1 MIAAAAIKRASA
13 AGVLAGAL
21 ALGAPGTA
29 ATPPYRLDGTSIG
42 GIRLGLS
49 AAQYRKLF
57 RERPIV
63 TRFAGGVTRL
73 VFDRRELH
81 VYLGRKGRGIGILT
95 RAREY
100 RTAKGVGPCSSLAK
114 LRRAYRGRLRAYRSG
129 PTRHVVAYRL
139 GRLVFGVA
147 SGFVGNVMLATPR
160 LPVRTAVNAPQC
172 GVGEVE

>member
-1 MIAAAAIKRASA
+1 MIAAAAVKRASA
-13 AGVLAGAL
+13 AGAVAAVLGL
-21 ALGAPGTA
+21 AAPAPA
-29 ATPPYRLDGTSIG
+29 ASPPYGVTVTSIG
-42 GIRLGLS
+42 GIPLGLS
-49 AAQYRKLF
+49 AARYRRLF

-63 TRFAGGVTRL
+63 TRFSGGVTRL

-81 VYLGRKGRGIGILT
+81 VYLGPTGRGIGILT

-114 LRRAYRGRLRAYRSG
+114 LRRAYGGRLRAYRAG

-139 GRLVFGVA
+139 GRLVFGVP
-147 SGFVGNVMLATPR
+147 SGFVGTVMLATPR